1 MKNIQNGLLAGL
13 FAGLVLAVLFFIDYG
28 PGGLLHNPARW
39 LALDSK
45 DAGKYAGFLLLIILG
60 GIFGVLFSLIE
71 RRGERTLGRS
81 LLLGV
86 ATGVLFW
93 IIIPF
98 LFGTLINH
106 GRLDFSGF
114 LYSFVPLLL
123 YGMLLGSFSYQR
135 EVRAEHVQAGRG
147 MI

>member
-1 MKNIQNGLLAGL
+1 MKPIQNGLLAGL
-13 FAGLVLAVLFFIDYG
+13 FAGLVLAVLFFLDYG
-28 PGGLLHNPARW
+28 PGGLLHTPARW

-45 DAGKYAGFLLLIILG
+45 DTGKFVGFLLLILLG
-60 GIFGVLFSLIE
+60 GLFGVLFGLIE

-81 LLLGV
+81 LLIGA

-93 IIIPF
+93 IIVPF

-106 GRLDFSGF
+106 GRLDFGGF

-123 YGMLLGSFSYQR
+123 YGMLLGSFSFQR
-135 EVRAEHVQAGRG
+135 EVRVEHF
-147 MI
+147 

>member
-1 MKNIQNGLLAGL
+1 MKPIQNGLLAGL
-13 FAGLVLAVLFFIDYG
+13 FAGLVLAGLFFLDYG

-45 DAGKYAGFLLLIILG
+45 DAGKFVGFLLLIILG
-60 GIFGVLFSLIE
+60 GLFGILFGLIE
-71 RRGERTLGRS
+71 SRGERTLGRS

-86 ATGVLFW
+86 AMGILLW
-93 IIIPF
+93 IIVPF

-106 GRLDFSGF
+106 GGLDFGGF

-123 YGMLLGSFSYQR
+123 YGMLLGSVFFQR
-135 EVRAEHVQAGRG
+135 DIQARRV
-147 MI
+147 